1 MVVRSVSMTTQ
12 GRLPTERSDH
22 MSDATL
28 LRRTDRAGVPER
40 ERFPADI
47 PGLRFATARSNL
59 WRVAAA
65 DGTVLG
71 HIERIA
77 AEDGER
83 FLARRA
89 RPGLVRAIELG
100 RFSTSRDAA
109 EVFR

>member
-1 MVVRSVSMTTQ
+1 MQ
-12 GRLPTERSDH
+12 GRLPSTRGAIT
-22 MSDATL
+22 MSDITIHPRNGAAATS
-28 LRRTDRAGVPER
+28 VR
-40 ERFPADI
+40 ERFPADV

-59 WRVAAA
+59 WRVAAS
-65 DGTVLG
+65 DGTLLG
-71 HIERIA
+71 HIERVA

-89 RPGLVRAIELG
+89 RPGLARAIELG

>member
-1 MVVRSVSMTTQ
+1 MREHS
-12 GRLPTERSDH
+12 
-22 MSDATL
+22 
-28 LRRTDRAGVPER
+28 LREHY
-40 ERFPADI
+40 PADI
-47 PGLRFATARSNL
+47 PGLRFAAARPGL

-71 HIERIA
+71 HIERVA

-89 RPGLVRAIELG
+89 RPGLARAIDLG
-100 RFSTSRDAA
+100 RFCTSRDAA

>member
-1 MVVRSVSMTTQ
+1 
-12 GRLPTERSDH
+12 
-22 MSDATL
+22 MSDITFHP
-28 LRRTDRAGVPER
+28 RTSAAVAPGR

-59 WRVAAA
+59 WRVAAL

-71 HIERIA
+71 HIERVA

-89 RPGLVRAIELG
+89 RPGLAHAIELG

>member
-1 MVVRSVSMTTQ
+1 
-12 GRLPTERSDH
+12 
-22 MSDATL
+22 MSDLTL
-28 LRRTDRAGVPER
+28 RASADAMPAPRREPYPTDV
-40 ERFPADI
+40 
-47 PGLRFATARSNL
+47 PGLRFAAARFNL
-59 WRVAAA
+59 WRVASA

-71 HIERIA
+71 HIERVA

-89 RPGLVRAIELG
+89 RPGVASAIELG